1 MTLPVFGLIR
11 LFLSETV
18 GSILRFPLWWYTDGL
33 IETVRWCLRGLRYR
47 WDSAGLT
54 VWLANFFVP
63 MYGQHDLAGRL
74 VSVVMR
80 FVVLVARLIGLV
92 VEGVG
97 YLLLLVAWVLLPIAS
112 MLLFTQSLFFSGF
125 RF

>member
-1 MTLPVFGLIR
+1 MAMPVIGLTK

-18 GSILRFPLWWYTDGL
+18 GSIIRFPIWWYTDGL
-33 IETVRWCLRGLRYR
+33 IETVRWCMRGLRYR
-47 WDSAGLT
+47 WQSAGLS

-80 FVVLVARLIGLV
+80 FVVLVGRSIGLF
-92 VEGVG
+92 VEAIG
-97 YLLLLVAWVLLPIAS
+97 YLILLVTWVFLPTAS
-112 MLLFTQSLFFSGF
+112 FLMFVQSIVLSGF
-125 RF
+125 RA